1 MTDEIVIW
9 YNPRCSKCRGAEQML
24 AGYGIASKQLRYQE
38 EPPPRAEIVRVLA
51 LLGSSDPRVMMRT
64 KEPLYAL
71 LGLADATPDAL
82 LDAMA
87 AHPELIERPI
97 VIRADRAVVARPPE
111 LLLSLLDPETTA
123 STHLGCPHGS
133 SSS

>member
-1 MTDEIVIW
+1 MSDDIVIW

-24 AGYGIASKQLRYQE
+24 AGYGIAATQLRYLE
-38 EPPPRAEIVRVLA
+38 TPPPRAEIARVLA
-51 LLGSSDPRVMMRT
+51 LLGSADPRVMMRT

-87 AHPELIERPI
+87 THPELIERPI
-97 VIRADRAVVARPPE
+97 VIRANRAVVARPPE
-111 LLLSLLDPETTA
+111 LLLSLLDPPP
-123 STHLGCPHGS
+123 SP
-133 SSS
+133 